1 MRGGENDAIYCTRSR
16 AGSNT
21 YTTRTHD
28 SLKISN
34 GKWMWWSRGIG
45 GRSALDYL
53 IKVEGYSFT
62 EAVEIIAG
70 QAAIAPPV
78 YVPQKEDKREKKL
91 LLPELCQHPKHVILY
106 LLSRGIDR
114 EIIEFCV
121 STGTICET
129 REHQNAVFIGKDSAG
144 KPRYAALRGINS
156 DFLGDANGS
165 DKRYWRSEHLLSL
178 AGVYQPAKEI
188 EKSKLPA
195 ALERCLQK
203 HPEVETVLFHL
214 DNDPAG
220 RRAVQAIRTVLPQQY
235 VTKDRPPEIGKD
247 CNDCLCIRQGLEVT
261 KARKKKQVIQTER

>member
-1 MRGGENDAIYCTRSR
+1 M
-16 AGSNT
+16 
-21 YTTRTHD
+21 
-28 SLKISN
+28 
-34 GKWMWWSRGIG
+34 
-45 GRSALDYL
+45 
-53 IKVEGYSFT
+53 
-62 EAVEIIAG
+62 
-70 QAAIAPPV
+70 
-78 YVPQKEDKREKKL
+78 
-91 LLPELCQHPKHVILY
+91 Y

-129 REHQNAVFIGKDSAG
+129 REHENAVFIGKDSAG

-165 DKRYWRSEHLLSL
+165 DKRYSFSIFAEGKSSTVHLFESAIDLLSYATMQKLERMNWRSEHLLSL